1 MKYLGLIFFAAL
13 LIVTR
18 SWTHQAQSSDQEFHS
33 GVQSKLKGFISDYIQ
48 QNLPKSK
55 NLKFEKFWTEPVSD
69 VQIKAMFSY
78 SFEDENETDGTANI
92 FIDGAAT
99 LNRIQNQAGESVWS
113 FDELQI
119 LNNTIDFKDG
129 ILIRPGDEDGSTQK

>member
-1 MKYLGLIFFAAL
+1 MKYLGLIFFAAM

-18 SWTHQAQSSDQEFHS
+18 SWTHQAQTNEQEFHS
-33 GVQSKLKGFISDYIQ
+33 GVQTKLKGFISDYIQ
-48 QNLPKSK
+48 QNLPNSK

-69 VQIKAMFSY
+69 DLIKARFSY
-78 SFEDENETDGTANI
+78 SFEDENETDGSAKI

-99 LNRIQNQAGESVWS
+99 LNRIQNENGESVWS
-113 FDELQI
+113 FNELQI

-129 ILIRPGDEDGSTQK
+129 ILIRPGDEDSTSQK